1 MNRIKKLRYAGVIA
15 GVGLAV
21 VMFSNGVY
29 ANTSP
34 KETQEET
41 EVAVISFD
49 FSENT
54 DESEEKTGEEAS
66 TMNES
71 DDEDAVNEDMDLAA
85 GAGEVLENIE
95 DNSEILGRSAG
106 AGEVLEQAE
115 NEPEEQMIQTQSTQ
129 TQEDAEK
136 PAEPETHWGYT
147 NLGIAHVDNHLN
159 IREEPNENGKLIGK
173 LSKDAACEVLE
184 IDENGWAHIKSGKVE
199 GYCSTEFLY
208 LGEEAVARGREVASM
223 IAIVNTQTLKV
234 REQPNTDSIVITL
247 IPEEEQLEVVEIMEN
262 GWIKFLLDD
271 EEAYVSGEY
280 VDVEERLEKAVT
292 LTELKYG
299 QGVSDVRVDLVQ
311 YAKQF
316 VGNPYVWGGTS
327 LTNGADCSGF
337 TLSIYKKYG
346 VSLPHH
352 AASQAQL
359 GTKVDYN
366 SAQPGDLVFYA
377 KNGRIN
383 HVAIYIGNGQVI
395 HASSPKT
402 GIKISSWNYR
412 TPAGIRRYLA
422 N

>member
-54 DESEEKTGEEAS
+54 DESEEKTGDEAS

-71 DDEDAVNEDMDLAA
+71 DDENAGDEDMDLAA

-173 LSKDAACEVLE
+173 LSKDAACEILE

-412 TPAGIRRYLA
+412 TTAGIIRYLA

>member
-54 DESEEKTGEEAS
+54 DESEEKTGDEAS

-71 DDEDAVNEDMDLAA
+71 DDENAGDEDMDLAA

-173 LSKDAACEVLE
+173 LSKDAACEILE

-412 TPAGIRRYLA
+412 TPACIRRYLS